1 MREIESAR
9 KVRTQKLE
17 SEKVKGIQLFFRNL
31 KVKKKVQKVVNI
43 CESEMKLKL
52 VDQVKVKQVK

>member
-1 MREIESAR
+1 MQEIESAR